1 MPIYTKTG
9 DKGKTSLFGGKRIG
23 KSHPQVESYGTVDEL
38 TSFIG
43 LISSKLKNKK
53 DRLFLIEIQMDLWKI
68 MAVLSGT
75 KKDLSNLSKRVLVFE
90 KRIDGLEK
98 KLPKLRR
105 FILPGG
111 TELSSWFHVLRVIC
125 RRTERSVVR
134 LNKES
139 IIIQYLN
146 RLSDLFFVMARW
158 YGKGKEINTRT

>member
-9 DKGKTSLFGGKRIG
+9 DKGETSLFGGKRIN
-23 KSHPQVESYGTVDEL
+23 KSHPQVEAYGTVDEL

-43 LISSKLKNKK
+43 LVSSKLKNKY
-53 DRLFLIEIQMDLWKI
+53 DRLFLIEIQRDLWKI
-68 MAVLSGT
+68 MAALSGA
-75 KKDLSNLSKRVLVFE
+75 KEDLSNLSKRVLIFE

-111 TELSSWFHVLRVIC
+111 TELSSWFQVLRVVC
-125 RRTERSVVR
+125 RRAERNVVR

-139 IIIQYLN
+139 VIIQYLN
-146 RLSDLFFVMARW
+146 RLSDLFFVMARS
-158 YGKGKEINTRT
+158 YGKGKEIST